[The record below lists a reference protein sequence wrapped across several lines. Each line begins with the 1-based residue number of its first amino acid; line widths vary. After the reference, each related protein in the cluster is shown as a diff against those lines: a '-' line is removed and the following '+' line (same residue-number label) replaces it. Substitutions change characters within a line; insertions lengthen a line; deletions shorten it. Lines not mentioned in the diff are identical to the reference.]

1 MEDETYQLA
10 AMGKAAFDALS
21 SLLASDDPWLQI
33 NAAFA
38 LGEITESPKNIMS
51 RLIELLGS
59 RHQQVVRQVLDTLAF
74 KTTHLTEAC
83 YEAIK
88 SMIRRENSDW
98 LVPLVQRGWTAQD
111 QIRLNA
117 AFLLLNATNCPNRY
131 PQVEELLTDLLLDK
145 NGYAAAVAAEGLL
158 RLGTPT
164 SMQAAIQY
172 LSDRRWDES
181 INSRK
186 AF

>member
-10 AMGKAAFDALS
+10 AIGEEALDSLS
-21 SLLASDDPWLQI
+21 SLLSSEDPWLQI
-33 NAAFA
+33 NAVFA

-51 RLIELLGS
+51 ALVELLGS
-59 RHQQVVRQVLDTLAF
+59 KHQQVVRQVLDTLAF
-74 KTTHLTEAC
+74 KTTHLTNAC
-83 YEAIK
+83 YQTIK
-88 SMIRRENSDW
+88 SVIKTENSDW

-117 AFLLLNATNCPNRY
+117 AFLLLNATNYPNHHT
-131 PQVEELLTDLLLDK
+131 QLEELLTDLLLDK
-145 NGYAAAVAAEGLL
+145 NGYAAAVAAEGLI

-164 SMQAAIQY
+164 STQAAIQY

>member
-10 AMGKAAFDALS
+10 AIGEEALDPLS
-21 SLLASDDPWLQI
+21 SLLSSEDPWLQI
-33 NAAFA
+33 NAVFA
-38 LGEITESPKNIMS
+38 LGEISESPKNIMS
-51 RLIELLGS
+51 ALVELLGS
-59 RHQQVVRQVLDTLAF
+59 KHQQVVRQVLDTLAF
-74 KTTHLTEAC
+74 KTTHLTNAC
-83 YEAIK
+83 YQTIK
-88 SMIRRENSDW
+88 SVIKTENSDW
-98 LVPLVQRGWTAQD
+98 QVPLVQRGWTAQD

-145 NGYAAAVAAEGLL
+145 NGYAAAVAAEGLV

-164 SMQAAIQY
+164 STKTAIEY

-181 INSRK
+181 INSHK